1 MDHEVVII
9 GAGLAGLSCARTL
22 AAAGIDVV
30 VVEKSDGVGGRV
42 RTDSV
47 DGYRLDR
54 GFQILLTAYP
64 ELDRWFDLDA
74 LDFRRFRAGANVW
87 TGSRFARVGDPLR
100 RPSDLVS
107 TLLAPIGS
115 FADKLRILQLV
126 ASVRRGKARSLLS
139 RPEMTTMKR
148 LERGGFSPIMID
160 RFFRPLFAGIQLD
173 PDLEVSSRRF
183 EMIMRMLAVGDTGV
197 PAFGMGTLSDTLAA
211 PLPNGSVQLNRAVLG
226 INSGRV
232 SFADGGSTTARVV
245 VVATD
250 GPTASALTSVSDPGS
265 RSVAALWF
273 AADESPLAGPVL
285 ALDGAASGPV
295 KNFAVMTEVSPAY
308 APIGRHLAVAA
319 VPGAPARSSELET
332 ESRSQLRS
340 WFGPVVDRWDLLR
353 IDRIEHAQPNQEPPF
368 SPKKP
373 VRIDANL
380 FVCGDHRDT
389 ASIQG
394 ALYSGRRTAE
404 AVLAQFANAT

>member
-1 MDHEVVII
+1 MDHEVIVV
-9 GAGLAGLSCARTL
+9 GAGLAGLSCARTI
-22 AAAGIDVV
+22 AAAGIDVS
-30 VVEKSDGVGGRV
+30 VVEKSNGVGGRV

-100 RPSDLVS
+100 RPADLVS
-107 TLLAPIGS
+107 TLRAPIGS
-115 FADKLRILQLV
+115 FADKLRVLQLV
-126 ASVRRGKARSLLS
+126 ASVRKGKARNLLS
-139 RPEMTTMKR
+139 RPDMTTMAR
-148 LERGGFSPIMID
+148 LERGSFSPAMID

-173 PDLEVSSRRF
+173 PALEVSSRRF

-197 PAFGMGTLSDTLAA
+197 PALGMGTLSETLAA
-211 PLPNGSVQLNRAVLG
+211 PLPDGSVQLNRAVLG
-226 INSGRV
+226 IDSGRV

-250 GPTASALTSVSDPGS
+250 GPTASTLAPVTDPGS

-273 AADESPLAGPVL
+273 GADEPPLAGPVL

-308 APIGRHLAVAA
+308 APQGRHLAVAA
-319 VPGAPARSSELET
+319 VPGGAARSSGLEA

-340 WFGPVVDRWDLLR
+340 WFGPVVDHWDLLR

-368 SPKKP
+368 SPKKA
-373 VRIDANL
+373 VRVDTNL

-394 ALYSGRRTAE
+394 ALFSGRRTAE
-404 AVLAQFANAT
+404 AVLAELANGS